1 MTFQVQGR
9 IFAFRGD
16 NNVSFNLKRCGIPN
30 GFSLYNGKSRQYLCP
45 DQHGNVDII
54 KGEKYLIRKIFNGKI
69 DNKLKGKGEES
80 LFVDDS
86 YHLDNVKKELCCNDK
101 DNNYNNEN
109 KRNNSFMKFCQ
120 EYREKNKGTIKVTIK
135 EMKEKWDELD
145 SQTKKDKY
153 HWKGKVTG
161 SDDNNKDQK
170 PADKKRII
178 DRHVDDDD
186 DSHSTKKQKMKKE
199 IDQSIKNNENKEQKS
214 TWKKIKKESFSH
226 NNNNNNV
233 GTNKNDGT
241 KSKKKEENRQ
251 HDSFDS
257 LFGSDSDCD

>member
-69 DNKLKGKGEES
+69 YNKLKGKGEES

-86 YHLDNVKKELCCNDK
+86 HHLDNVKKEAYCGNK
-101 DNNYNNEN
+101 DNNHNNEN

-135 EMKEKWDELD
+135 ELKEKWDELD
-145 SQTKKDKY
+145 PQTKKDKY
-153 HWKGKVTG
+153 HWKGAPAVTAITK
-161 SDDNNKDQK
+161 DKTNKQEINTSSLEN
-170 PADKKRII
+170 KKRSNTT
-178 DRHVDDDD
+178 DMNNNSEKR
-186 DSHSTKKQKMKKE
+186 QKMEKE
-199 IDQSIKNNENKEQKS
+199 NQEIKTNDNKEQSK
-214 TWKKIKKESFSH
+214 TLQKIKQESSR
-226 NNNNNNV
+226 NS
-233 GTNKNDGT
+233 TANKKDE
-241 KSKKKEENRQ
+241 SKYKKEKIFKSN
-251 HDSFDS
+251 
-257 LFGSDSDCD
+257 